1 MSEGTDK
8 PACLTG
14 EVGRLTPARAAE
26 ILKVPEEIIQKDI
39 SEGAPLEPDGSL
51 NLIRYAAW
59 LISRLKNGHRPSETH
74 PDAAAADSQ

>member
-1 MSEGTDK
+1 MSERTDK
-8 PACLTG
+8 
-14 EVGRLTPARAAE
+14 LTPARAAE